1 MIYYTRQ
8 ASHYSWTV
16 SGDNNEFCIMDY
28 VFYNRK
34 KAKSPNNFYQNN
46 FNKKRKYKKNVKH
59 DCDSINP
66 KKPIHLIKIIIF

>member
-1 MIYYTRQ
+1 MSS
-8 ASHYSWTV
+8 ASWTMF
-16 SGDNNEFCIMDY
+16 SIIE
-28 VFYNRK
+28 K